1 MIPRI
6 LFSIHYLEL
15 GGAERSLIGLLR
27 ALDYSKVQVDLFVY
41 SHRGELMEEIPQE
54 VNLLPEIPEYA
65 QIERPLKDVLKDGFW
80 TIVLAR
86 LRAKWQFYRY
96 QKRKHPKD
104 GCAIFAYVAKNIT
117 PFLPPINPEQEYDLA
132 VSYLAPHDIVL
143 KKVRAKKKVCWI
155 HTDYTKI
162 DVNADLERPTW
173 EGFNK
178 IVSISESVSN
188 AFLTI
193 FPSLK
198 DKIALIPNILST
210 ELVQEQ
216 SLAFDATQEMPAEQ
230 GIVRLLSIG
239 RYSHQK
245 NFDNVP
251 DICHRILQAGSNI
264 RWYLIG
270 FGGDEALIRQRIEDF
285 GVKDQVILLGKK
297 ENPYPYI
304 LACDVYVQPSRYEG
318 SPVTIQ
324 EARALGKPV
333 VATAFPTVDSVI
345 QDGVNGVIVPL
356 DNEGC
361 AQGIIRVLLNPELQK
376 RITGIHHE
384 DLTENK
390 SLTTIYE
397 WTK

>member
-1 MIPRI
+1 MKRI
-6 LFSIHYLEL
+6 IFAIHYLEL

-27 ALDYSKVQVDLFVY
+27 ALDYSKVKVDLFVY
-41 SHRGELMEEIPQE
+41 SHRGELMKEIPQE
-54 VNLLPEIPEYA
+54 VNLLPEVPEYA
-65 QIERPLKDVLKDGFW
+65 QIERPLKDVLRDGFW
-80 TIVLAR
+80 KIVLAR

-96 QKRKHPKD
+96 QKSKHPKD
-104 GCAIFAYVAKNIT
+104 GCAIFAYVAKNVT
-117 PFLPPINPEQEYDLA
+117 PLLPPINPEQEYDLA

-155 HTDYTKI
+155 HTDYTTI

-173 EGFNK
+173 ESFNI

-193 FPSLK
+193 FPTLK
-198 DKIALIPNILST
+198 DKIALFPNILSK
-210 ELVQEQ
+210 ELVHES
-216 SLAFDATQEMPAEQ
+216 SLAFDATMEMPVEQ
-230 GIVRLLSIG
+230 GVVRLLSIG

-245 NFDNVP
+245 NFDNIPV
-251 DICHRILQAGSNI
+251 ICRRILQAGCNI

-270 FGGDEALIRQRIEDF
+270 FGGDEALIRQRIEDC

-333 VATAFPTVDSVI
+333 IATAFPTVGSVI

-361 AQGIIRVLLNPELQK
+361 ARGIIRVLRDLDLQK
-376 RITGIHHE
+376 RISGIHNE